1 MNPMNYLLST
11 TEVFAVNGGLVIG
24 NAINSRS
31 LNLELFEDADRY
43 SVDLYGAVQDAYL
56 QRRERQIEE

>member
-11 TEVFAVNGGLVIG
+11 TEALAVNGGLAIS
-24 NAINSRS
+24 NAINARS

-56 QRRERQIEE
+56 QTRARQIEE